1 VTAPV
6 RVLLLAAIGLIA
18 LAGAGAI
25 GWAIG
30 NSTRSDQAVH
40 TGVVV
45 ETRAEGTATAGGVT
59 YVLPVNVSWI
69 DAAGTIHDGPGP
81 PPCLRR
87 GRARRVEFATVNYSV
102 AGDTQGI
109 VVWVRC

>member
-1 VTAPV
+1 MTSPV
-6 RVLLLAAIGLIA
+6 RVLLWCAIGLFV

-30 NSTRSDQAVH
+30 NNTASNETVR

-45 ETRAEGTATAGGVT
+45 ETPTGGRARADGVH
-59 YVLPVNVSWI
+59 YVLPLNVSWI
-69 DAAGTIHDGPGP
+69 DAVGTIHDGPGP
-81 PPCLRR
+81 PPCLPP
-87 GRARRVEFATVNYSV
+87 GRARRVQFATVNYSI
-102 AGDTQGI
+102 AGDSHGI